1 QQDLSG
7 LLKADF
13 EHYFLLSPPA
23 VSVYTPRRSEGNPE
37 AGRAA
42 RNRKDHTP
50 IGRGTQKRQ
59 TLLGNGF
66 FNTG

>member
-1 QQDLSG
+1 MID
-7 LLKADF
+7 LLKGDF
-13 EHYFLLSPPA
+13 EHYFLLSLPA
-23 VSVYTPRRSEGNPE
+23 VSVYTPRRSKGNPE

-42 RNRKDHTP
+42 RNPTDHTP